1 MLLYWAVIVAVLV
14 AALFTMIRPFMVIS
28 TDSPVRN
35 RDGVTQ
41 QLKDSDV
48 LRIDFVS
55 SWDKIPDIELF
66 IATFEEILTTGSV
79 EYEFYSSDIMLAQGV
94 IPYELLTDNSYVNID
109 LGDNKIAPKSL
120 CYLILRIRNVSSP
133 IALWSGTVENMKIS
147 ASVNEEPLAGTPI
160 IVFHVYKADWV
171 ITWDLFMLFSI
182 LLLPAVYLTFRNKQE
197 VQV

>member
-1 MLLYWAVIVAVLV
+1 MLLYWAIIVTVLV
-14 AALFTMIRPFMVIS
+14 AALFTMIHPFMVIS
-28 TDSPVRN
+28 TVSPVRN
-35 RDGVTQ
+35 RDGVTR

-55 SWDKIPDIELF
+55 SWDKIPEIELF
-66 IATFEEILTTGSV
+66 IATFMEIITTGSV
-79 EYEFYSSDIMLAQGV
+79 EYEFYSSDIMLAQGI
-94 IPYELLTDNSYVNID
+94 IPHELLTDNSYVHID
-109 LGDNKIAPKSL
+109 LGDNKIVPESS

-133 IALWSGTVENMKIS
+133 IALWSGTVEKMTIS
-147 ASVNEEPLAGTPI
+147 ASINEEPLTGTPI

-197 VQV
+197 VQK